1 LNKQENH
8 TICNARADIAT
19 FTGRTIVLKD
29 GHIIQD
35 YINTNVQS
43 AAKHFGFASRR
54 RLMRTQNLLK
64 ISWKAIVLNKMR
76 TFLQCWDYHW

>member
-43 AAKHFGFASRR
+43 AARSTLA
-54 RLMRTQNLLK
+54 LP
-64 ISWKAIVLNKMR
+64 VEE
-76 TFLQCWDYHW
+76 D